1 MLRLKRTIA
10 MLISAAC
17 IFGCCQIASADG
29 IEAKQPY
36 KVLESAAE
44 VTDENDLLAMA
55 IRQHFQRGR
64 SDKLLP
70 DGETRESDQI
80 NVRQVLEKRLLPD
93 GTVQQYCSSTTLK
106 LMEETETGD
115 LKEVTMPEYIARA
128 ISSGSANDSDYKE
141 GVTLRVTLYFEYQ
154 PLFDVGYYVARPVK
168 TVAAVAGSGTGVI
181 LRKLNH
187 GYKYKENM
195 FEVPKYCNIVTTNGP
210 VIGRGYTVTNT
221 SYTNMLRIDWGGGNT
236 ELYGGA
242 MLDFTTYN
250 SGKLKYL
257 EVYTPAGQTIIA

>member
-1 MLRLKRTIA
+1 MLQCKRILA

-29 IEAKQPY
+29 VKEKQPY
-36 KVLESAAE
+36 QVLESTAE
-44 VTDENDLLAMA
+44 ITNENDLLAMA

-64 SDKLLP
+64 SEKLLP

-80 NVRQVLEKRLLPD
+80 NVKQVLEKRRLPD
-93 GTVQQYCSSTTLK
+93 GTIQEYCSSTTLK

-128 ISSGSANDSDYKE
+128 ISSGSATDWDYSE
-141 GVTLRVTLYFEYQ
+141 EVTLRVTLYYEYQ
-154 PLFDVGYYVARPVK
+154 PLYDVGYYVARPVK
-168 TVAAVAGSGTGVI
+168 TVTATSGSGSNIV

-195 FEVPKYCNIVTTNGP
+195 FEVPKYCNVLTLNNP
-210 VIGRGYTVTNT
+210 VIGKGYTINNT
-221 SYTNMLRIDWGGGNT
+221 SYTNMLRVDWGGGFT

-242 MLDFTTYN
+242 DLSFTTF
-250 SGKLKYL
+250 SGKSHFL
-257 EVYTPAGQTIIA
+257 EVYAPAGQTIID